1 MLWKCCTQ
9 YASLLRNLY
18 AGQEA
23 TVTTGHGTT
32 DWFQTRKAFQWWLP
46 RTGGPEVESCFLYLF
61 ICNWLMIALQHWFDS
76 CHTATWINHSSTYVP
91 SLLHPSR
98 LLHRLSLSSL
108 SQRANFHWLSVYI
121 WQCICFHATLSIH
134 LTLSFVFPALFHKFV
149 LSVAALWIGS
159 SVPSFLIP

>member
-1 MLWKCCTQ
+1 MP
-9 YASLLRNLY
+9 ASWEICMQVKKQQWLLDME
-18 AGQEA
+18 QQ
-23 TVTTGHGTT
+23 TGSKPGKLSNGGYPGLE
-32 DWFQTRKAFQWWLP
+32 DRKWRA
-46 RTGGPEVESCFLYLF
+46 VFLYLF